1 MTEHQNINSPASSS
15 SLSST
20 SATAAAVVAPEAT
33 RPWWREPVM
42 WWVVGGPSLVVV
54 ASFITLGL
62 ALRYPD
68 PVLQEQA
75 SAKAMQPAKEA
86 RNHAATGG
94 K

>member
-1 MTEHQNINSPASSS
+1 MEKRMTQQQKISSS
-15 SLSST
+15 NSS
-20 SATAAAVVAPEAT
+20 SPSNVAAEST

-68 PVLQEQA
+68 PVLQEPVA
-75 SAKAMQPAKEA
+75 AKSMQPAKEA

>member
-1 MTEHQNINSPASSS
+1 MTEHQNINSSASSS
-15 SLSST
+15 ASGSI
-20 SATAAAVVAPEAT
+20 AAPTAAPEAT

>member
-1 MTEHQNINSPASSS
+1 MQDILPNSSS
-15 SLSST
+15 N
-20 SATAAAVVAPEAT
+20 AKPART

-42 WWVVGGPSLVVV
+42 WLVVGGPSLVVV
-54 ASFITLGL
+54 ASFATLGL
-62 ALRYPD
+62 ALSYPD

-75 SAKAMQPAKEA
+75 AGNSSAKSMQPAKEA

>member
-1 MTEHQNINSPASSS
+1 
-15 SLSST
+15 
-20 SATAAAVVAPEAT
+20 
-33 RPWWREPVM
+33 M

-54 ASFITLGL
+54 ASFVTLGL

-68 PVLQEQA
+68 PVLEKPVA
-75 SAKAMQPAKEA
+75 SKAMQPAKDG

>member
-1 MTEHQNINSPASSS
+1 MTENQKTSSS
-15 SLSST
+15 
-20 SATAAAVVAPEAT
+20 APAPEAT

-42 WWVVGGPSLVVV
+42 WWVVGGPALVVV
-54 ASFITLGL
+54 ASFVTLGL

-68 PVLQEQA
+68 PVLQEPVA
-75 SAKAMQPAKEA
+75 SKAMQPAKEG

>member
-1 MTEHQNINSPASSS
+1 MTENQNTSSPPAAPE
-15 SLSST
+15 ST
-20 SATAAAVVAPEAT
+20 S
-33 RPWWREPVM
+33 PWWREPVM

-54 ASFITLGL
+54 ASFVTLGL

-68 PVLQEQA
+68 PVLDKPVA
-75 SAKAMQPAKEA
+75 NKAMQPAKDG